1 MLNWHSHQWDYHG
14 YISID
19 PKKTRTVF
27 SDYEIKNEVGNI
39 YIGPGDREHK
49 VIVDENFDTPRIT
62 LGFDVSLETEDL
74 NDTISLI
81 PITQ

>member
-1 MLNWHSHQWDYHG
+1 MSQ
-14 YISID
+14 
-19 PKKTRTVF
+19 KKTRTVF
-27 SDYEIKNEVGNI
+27 SDYEIKNEIGNI